1 MSKTSDECRK
11 EAVDEM
17 LILLID
23 AFGRGHC
30 PKLEAIRDGLAEA
43 LGEEESVR
51 RQARQAEI
59 PSRHFAHHPS
69 ARH

>member
-1 MSKTSDECRK
+1 MSKTADEWRK

-17 LILLID
+17 LSLLIT

-30 PKLEAIRDGLAEA
+30 PKLEAIRDGLNKALAE
-43 LGEEESVR
+43 EDSER
-51 RQARQAEI
+51 IRARQSEI

>member
-1 MSKTSDECRK
+1 MSKTVDEWRK

-17 LILLID
+17 LTLLIA

-30 PKLEAIRDGLAEA
+30 PKLEAIHRGLIEA
-43 LGEEESVR
+43 LGEEESAR
-51 RQARQAEI
+51 IQARQSEM